1 MDEDDENYN
10 KKIAVIHQICNLPL
24 YHTKYHVVVSKEP
37 KLAKEHIEDLYPG
50 IIMNFSNTTLSYTCT
65 IRHDEIGDALLVYI
79 KISGQDPEQPI
90 ESIVAH
96 EAVNLGWVLTDE
108 LNVKVDSEN
117 YVTQAYIVSDIVKNI
132 TKVIQQFEEENTGMG
147 DL

>member
-1 MDEDDENYN
+1 MDENDEEH
-10 KKIAVIHQICNLPL
+10 KEITVIHQICDLPL
-24 YHTKYHVVVSKEP
+24 YHTKYHVVVSKNP
-37 KLAKEHIEDLYPG
+37 ILAKEHIEDLYPG
-50 IIMNFSNTTLSYTCT
+50 IIMNFNKHTLSYTCT

-79 KISGQDPEQPI
+79 KINGGDPNQPI

-108 LNVKVDSEN
+108 LNVKVDSTN
-117 YVTQAYIVSDIVKNI
+117 YVTQAYIVSDIVKNV
-132 TKVIQQFEEENTGMG
+132 TNVIQQFEEENTGID